1 MTESTALATTTPPP
15 LAFMHDAGSFEHL
28 YRVAKAFSM
37 SGMVPQHY
45 QGKPEACMVAL
56 MLAEQLGES
65 PMLIFQEMVPI
76 NGRPSTSA
84 RFAIARANRS
94 GLLKGPITWASK
106 GTGEALEVQAK
117 ATLAETGEAITAV
130 VSMKEAAADGWTKNP
145 KYRSMPEQMLRWRSA
160 TRLINLYIP
169 EVLFGLGVREEE
181 QQPIERVSVREE
193 APAPSATIAELNAA
207 IQAAPAPAPAAE
219 PKQPHVEVTGGEISV
234 SPEPEPEPVM
244 VATTNGRRV
253 PAQQESMADYLEPND
268 D

>member
-1 MTESTALATTTPPP
+1 MTESALATTTPAP

-65 PMLIFQEMVPI
+65 PMLIFQEMVTI

-94 GLLKGPITWASK
+94 GLLKGTITWASN

-117 ATLAETGEAITAV
+117 ATLAETGEAITSV
-130 VSMKEAAADGWTKNP
+130 VTMKEAAADGWTKNP

-181 QQPIERVSVREE
+181 QQPIERVNVRQE
-193 APAPSATIAELNAA
+193 APAPSASIAELNAA
-207 IQAAPAPAPAAE
+207 IQATPAPAPAAE
-219 PKQPHVEVTGGEISV
+219 PQQPHVEVTGGEISV
-234 SPEPEPEPVM
+234 SPVPEPVA
-244 VATTNGRRV
+244 VATTTGRRV
-253 PAQQESMADYLEPND
+253 PAQQESMADYLEPTD
-268 D
+268 G

>member
-1 MTESTALATTTPPP
+1 MTDSALTVQQAHAP
-15 LAFMHDAGSFEHL
+15 LAFMHDAAQFEHL

-37 SGMVPQHY
+37 SGMVPGHY

-84 RFAIARANRS
+84 RFAIARANGS
-94 GLLKGPITWASK
+94 GLLKGPITWLSK

-117 ATLAETGEAITAV
+117 ATMAETGETITAV
-130 VSMKEAAADGWTKNP
+130 VTMKEAVADGWTKNA

-169 EVLFGLGVREEE
+169 EVLFGLGVKEEE
-181 QQPIERVSVREE
+181 PVIERVSVSVKQ
-193 APAPSATIAELNAA
+193 PNTIAELNAA
-207 IQAAPAPAPAAE
+207 IEAAPPQAE
-219 PKQPHVEVTGGEISV
+219 EPQQPHVEVSGGNITI
-234 SPEPEPEPVM
+234 EPEPVT
-244 VATTNGRRV
+244 VQTASGRRV
-253 PAQQESMADYLEPND
+253 PAQQGSMADYLEPASD